1 MGKLLKFHTGISTL
15 IFIIILLAFG
25 SCNQDGPCGERL
37 KWKIES
43 VDTPDISVKI
53 NKKDVK
59 MTVQGEG
66 TIVFK
71 CKNKKKKILCCN
83 INIDDEWQNSETPN
97 LSEFKNSFASVIIN
111 NENGTVTMS
120 FKDLPGTDTSM
131 LIYVEEIEVCTPF
144 YVDIKVK

>member
-1 MGKLLKFHTGISTL
+1 MKKIFNKIYIFLLF
-15 IFIIILLAFG
+15 FIVAFVIIG
-25 SCNQDGPCGERL
+25 GCEKNGPCEPPLR
-37 KWKIES
+37 WKIES

-71 CKNKKKKILCCN
+71 CKNKKEKFLCCN
-83 INIDDEWQNSETPN
+83 VNIDDEWQNSETPN

-131 LIYVEEIEVCTPF
+131 LIYVEALEVCTPF
-144 YVDIKVK
+144 YVDIKVR